1 MDKTHLKGEE
11 HRQKSL
17 VILKLHEITL
27 KLQPIT
33 SLLSIQGTWQAKRR
47 QDCEWELAGLETKGH
62 WPIGKLWQLA
72 GLSIENF
79 YLLVH
84 LLSLRRL
91 EFPPLWETQ
100 QFQA

>member
-1 MDKTHLKGEE
+1 
-11 HRQKSL
+11 
-17 VILKLHEITL
+17 
-27 KLQPIT
+27 
-33 SLLSIQGTWQAKRR
+33 
-47 QDCEWELAGLETKGH
+47 LAGLETKGH

>member
-1 MDKTHLKGEE
+1 MPEEFVAATDLFHGVSQCRYSKMDKTHLKGEE

-47 QDCEWELAGLETKGH
+47 QDCE
-62 WPIGKLWQLA
+62 
-72 GLSIENF
+72 
-79 YLLVH
+79 
-84 LLSLRRL
+84 
-91 EFPPLWETQ
+91 
-100 QFQA
+100 